1 MFEHYIK
8 CAGALRLLRQA
19 GALLARFYEPLDLQ
33 GGRRIV
39 VKVCRKMT
47 FYRIRNRLPTEK
59 VPLGPETPKT
69 KKKIF
74 LKGAL
79 LGRRGLKVRFFAYF

>member
-39 VKVCRKMT
+39 VLRVFSFLTNM
-47 FYRIRNRLPTEK
+47 RIF
-59 VPLGPETPKT
+59 
-69 KKKIF
+69 KIIDISC
-74 LKGAL
+74 
-79 LGRRGLKVRFFAYF
+79 